1 MNYSR
6 ICLIIICYFCHTVL
20 SASSSKNLELVSN
33 KITEKLDEAFNPLY
47 SKQKPNPF
55 LIDFPKQ
62 KEISLEEYVYI
73 QEKLREIDIIPL
85 LQKLYPKNKKYLE
98 FNGFKYRCSVGI
110 NQKLINL
117 EKNQIPVQ
125 KLEKIGTGGRYCIV
139 SCAPYDDNR
148 NILLEG
154 LIQQLHKTGFNGY
167 IYYRIGGYP
176 NPTGKEIKY
185 CGVPYALKIFMMM
198 EANNLGFN
206 KVLWL
211 DSALFPLKDP
221 SMFFKHIE
229 KTGAVF
235 HSFPNPKDTKEYIF
249 PKTRK
254 LLQALTGKDPC
265 KSPYICAGIFG
276 INFKKK
282 KCKRFLKE
290 YSHLVKL
297 GRPFLSC
304 FPEEFVFTCLLDK
317 PEFKKCKK
325 DFGKRI
331 QFVCYEGHCLDID
344 EVVDKG
350 FHFYHKIH

>member
-33 KITEKLDEAFNPLY
+33 KINEKLDEAFNPLY

-85 LQKLYPKNKKYLE
+85 LKKLYPKTGEYLAFTE
-98 FNGFKYRCSVGI
+98 FKGRCSVGI
-110 NQKLINL
+110 NQKLINI
-117 EKNQIPVQ
+117 EKNQIPIQ
-125 KLEKIGTGGRYCIV
+125 KLEKIGYGGRYCIV
-139 SCAPYDDNR
+139 TCAPYDDNR

-154 LIQQLHKTGFNGY
+154 LVNQLHKTGFNGH

-185 CGVPYALKIFMMM
+185 CGVPYAIKMFMLM
-198 EANNLGFN
+198 EANALGFN

-211 DSALFPLKDP
+211 DSALWPIRDP
-221 SMFFKHIE
+221 SIFFRQIE

-235 HSFPNPKDTKEYIF
+235 QACTNQKGSKAFVVPKI
-249 PKTRK
+249 RK
-254 LLQALTGKDPC
+254 LLKNLTGSDPC
-265 KSPYICAGIFG
+265 KAPFVIGGIFG
-276 INFKKK
+276 INFKQK
-282 KCKRFLKE
+282 KCKKFVKE
-290 YSHLVKL
+290 YLQMVKL
-297 GRPFLSC
+297 GRPFLTCS
-304 FPEEFVFTCLLDK
+304 PDEFVFTVLLDK

-325 DFGKRI
+325 DFGRKI
-331 QFVCYEGHCLDID
+331 KFICSEETYSNID
-344 EVVDKG
+344 EGIEEG